1 MRIGDVLTAISILV
15 GIVSVVSFLQI
26 SFEIGLTKLSFA
38 IVHYYRVI
46 ADNTIGLPAKLISIE
61 LPQRLIDFWSISF
74 VGASAYC
81 RVPNIDQSRALRI
94 TNIPCWRILLF
105 FIMGIFGFGI
115 FVFYAALSPLTYA
128 NEYMEEK
135 QDLSRAAIRNLL
147 SIIVGVIVFFFLN
160 AFFPYSPLAS

>member
-74 VGASAYC
+74 VGASGML
-81 RVPNIDQSRALRI
+81 D
-94 TNIPCWRILLF
+94 
-105 FIMGIFGFGI
+105 
-115 FVFYAALSPLTYA
+115 
-128 NEYMEEK
+128 K
-135 QDLSRAAIRNLL
+135 
-147 SIIVGVIVFFFLN
+147 
-160 AFFPYSPLAS
+160 